1 MMDKVTIVCSDNGK
15 SKTADVLSKSSKHL
29 KVVLEGTTMCVE
41 LHRQDLNKP
50 YVGTKAGLEFA
61 YEEREIKI

>member
-41 LHRQDLNKP
+41 LHRQD
-50 YVGTKAGLEFA
+50 VGQSPLRKGHVEQQGLL
-61 YEEREIKI
+61 ER